1 MMFGADSISYEQLDM
16 KSTLLAKYLQRQG
29 IGPNSLV
36 AVYMER
42 SLDLV
47 VALLGTMKAGGA
59 YIPLDP
65 AYPKERLSYILEDSQ
80 ARIVLTQSIFN
91 EEVRDLCASQTRDSN
106 ANPAR
111 TFVLLDEHWSEIE
124 SVAKT
129 NENVEQTLVCSTFSE
144 EGYEKRASSA
154 DLAYVI

>member
-1 MMFGADSISYEQLDM
+1 RNTLILEWNNTRADYPRDRCLHELFEAQAAISSKAPAMMFGADSISYEQLDK

-36 AVYMER
+36 AIYMER
-42 SLDLV
+42 SLDLM

-80 ARIVLTQSIFN
+80 AGIVLTQSMFD
-91 EEVRDLCASQTRDSN
+91 EEVRDLCASQTKGPN
-106 ANPAR
+106 ADPAR
-111 TFVLLDEHWSEIE
+111 LFVHLDEHWS
-124 SVAKT
+124 
-129 NENVEQTLVCSTFSE
+129 
-144 EGYEKRASSA
+144 
-154 DLAYVI
+154 